1 MARQPPQRGEYRQ
14 FVPITTR
21 WHDNDVYGHVNNVV
35 YYGYFDSAV
44 NTWLIERG
52 GLDIRGDRVVAYVVG
67 SSCDYFAGVAFPQ
80 RLEVGLAVER
90 LGHSS
95 VHYALAVFVEDEDQA
110 RAAGRF
116 IHAYVD
122 RDVERA
128 VAVPDAVRDLLT
140 PLLRDA

>member
-1 MARQPPQRGEYRQ
+1 MQPPLRSQYRQ
-14 FVPITTR
+14 FVPIGTR
-21 WHDNDVYGHVNNVV
+21 WHDNDIYGHVNNVV

-44 NTWLIERG
+44 NGWLIERG
-52 GLDIRGDRVVAYVVG
+52 GLDLQHDRVVAYVVS

-90 LGHSS
+90 LGRSS
-95 VHYALAVFVEDEDQA
+95 VHYALAVFVEGETHA

-116 IHAYVD
+116 VHAYVD
-122 RDVERA
+122 REAGRA
-128 VAVPDAVRDLLT
+128 VPIPASVRDLLT